1 MRSKD
6 PELMKRICSYID
18 HYYRDNRHAPTQREI
33 SSAMGISLSSVNRYL
48 TAMSENGMITFDGK
62 VTGTAQMNKCVSEYI
77 SAPIVG
83 SIRCGDPETEV
94 EQVEEYVSLPASIF
108 GKGEFY
114 ILRAKGT
121 SMVDAGI
128 FPGDLVVI
136 RKQCTA
142 EVGDI
147 VVALDDNCQN
157 TLKKFA
163 GLDSKTHKA
172 VLRYQNQE
180 EFPDKEILVNELV
193 VQGVA
198 KHIIRSL

>member
-6 PELMKRICSYID
+6 PELMKRICAYID
-18 HYYRDNRHAPTQREI
+18 HYYRKYHHSPTQREI
-33 SSAMGISLSSVNRYL
+33 AAGVGIALSSVNRYL
-48 TAMSENGMITFDGK
+48 TAMNDNGMITFDGK
-62 VTGTAQMNKCVSEYI
+62 VTGTAQMDKCSTEYI

-108 GKGEFY
+108 GRGEFY
-114 ILRAKGT
+114 ILRAMGT

-128 FPGDLVVI
+128 FPGDLIVI

-142 EVGDI
+142 EIGDI
-147 VVALDDNCQN
+147 VVALDDSFQN
-157 TLKKFA
+157 TLKKYA
-163 GLDSKTHKA
+163 GIDSKTHEA
-172 VLRYQNQE
+172 ILRYQNQE
-180 EFPDKEILVNELV
+180 EFPDKEIRVKELV

-198 KHIIRSL
+198 RHIIRAL